1 MKINIDCQNNN
12 SNNNTTLTSADWG
25 FSSLTHSFG
34 LHWQSFSDRVSPR
47 RNVFVTF
54 GDFFSFFFF
63 NYNNQYTIDSFTDM
77 FVLVPFPFMY
87 VFLSV
92 SKNFCILND
101 CSSLFF
107 NHYFQCNKLQV
118 FFSATRPPL

>member
-63 NYNNQYTIDSFTDM
+63 FTYNYNNQYTDSFTDM

-107 NHYFQCNKLQV
+107 
-118 FFSATRPPL
+118 